1 MARDCEIGQYCGVK
15 MRKFSKAWKGSK
27 KPRKQHKYRAKAPL
41 HLRKNLVSIHLS
53 KDLIKKYGKRNVPVR
68 KGDKVKIL
76 RGQFRKKEGK
86 IERIDR
92 KSYKVYI
99 TGIEL
104 VKKEGSKVLKSLDPS
119 NLTIVDLDLEDRKRK
134 AKLETK
140 KK

>member
-1 MARDCEIGQYCGVK
+1 

-119 NLTIVDLDLEDRKRK
+119 NLIIVDLNLEDKKRK
-134 AKLETK
+134 TKLETK